1 MVTYVEDLRTTLLEG
16 SLTEQKSFIKSFVR
30 LASVR
35 EQEAVVQYV
44 LPLPWGHGGENKQM
58 GPGA

>member
-1 MVTYVEDLRTTLLEG
+1 VEDLRTTLLEG

-44 LPLPWGHGGENKQM
+44 MPLPWGHGGENKQL